1 MNKPTVKLIGQDGN
15 VFNIIGLVEKALRRA
30 KQEDRA
36 KEFTNRAFNATS
48 YDKVLQLAMEY
59 CEVE

>member
-1 MNKPTVKLIGQDGN
+1 MNKPTVKLVGQDGN
-15 VFNIIGLVEKALRRA
+15 VFNIIGLVSKALIKA
-30 KQEDRA
+30 HQQDKE
-36 KEFTNRAFNATS
+36 KEFTNRVFNATS